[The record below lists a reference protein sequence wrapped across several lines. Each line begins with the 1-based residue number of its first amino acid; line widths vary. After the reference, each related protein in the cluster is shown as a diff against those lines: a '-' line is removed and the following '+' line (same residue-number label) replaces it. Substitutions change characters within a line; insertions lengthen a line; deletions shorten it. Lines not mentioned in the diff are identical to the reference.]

1 MDIYKYCL
9 ILFDKFYEGKT
20 VRSTSVTLSNIKN
33 DVNQQL
39 SLFETD
45 NEKRRKLGF
54 VMVGIRSM

>member
-20 VRSTSVTLSNIKN
+20 VRNISVILSNIKN

-39 SLFETD
+39 SVF
-45 NEKRRKLGF
+45 
-54 VMVGIRSM
+54 